1 MLPLKNKTVLITR
14 SADQSEDFINK
25 LQDLGA
31 NTIALP
37 LIETTAT
44 NQHELTTLFNTK
56 KYDWLIFT
64 STNAVKF
71 FFESVN
77 SKNISCKIAVVGEKT
92 KTVVEENGLKVDF
105 IPAEFTA
112 KQLANQLP
120 ITENDTVL
128 IPRSDLAKN
137 DIIEIL
143 KERRCKVESI
153 AIYKN
158 STVVYSKTELNNIF
172 KQRIDYI
179 TFTSGSTVNSFTK
192 LGITLKNEKVICIGP
207 ETEKVAI
214 QNNISVSATANPHT
228 IEGMIEKIR
237 LLITTNAS

>member
-71 FFESVN
+71 FFHN
-77 SKNISCKIAVVGEKT
+77 H
-92 KTVVEENGLKVDF
+92 
-105 IPAEFTA
+105 
-112 KQLANQLP
+112 
-120 ITENDTVL
+120 
-128 IPRSDLAKN
+128 
-137 DIIEIL
+137 IIHPYTWL
-143 KERRCKVESI
+143 SI
-153 AIYKN
+153 N
-158 STVVYSKTELNNIF
+158 L
-172 KQRIDYI
+172 
-179 TFTSGSTVNSFTK
+179 
-192 LGITLKNEKVICIGP
+192 
-207 ETEKVAI
+207 
-214 QNNISVSATANPHT
+214 
-228 IEGMIEKIR
+228 
-237 LLITTNAS
+237 LLIYSCISL